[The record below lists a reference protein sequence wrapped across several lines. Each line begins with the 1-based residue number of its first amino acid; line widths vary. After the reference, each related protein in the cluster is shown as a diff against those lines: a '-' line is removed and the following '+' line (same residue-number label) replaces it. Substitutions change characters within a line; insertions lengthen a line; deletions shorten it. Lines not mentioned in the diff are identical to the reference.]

1 LLQLA
6 DMSWAGLASQFPAQG
21 GSRSRPTVPK
31 FSRQT
36 RADLSGH
43 QVKRKSW
50 NPCGLAAILWRSDRF
65 AILVFFASILV
76 GAADVE
82 GGALS
87 WAAAWRAGGCCG
99 MSGTD
104 VGTAAACTRVSMSTR
119 GGPTLSERIR
129 MIGLATSLWSVVSG
143 SGKWDDTTN
152 RSARSAPPTKVK

>member
-1 LLQLA
+1 RDSDAMLAMSQLGQSRHFARRCTTSGLLQLA
-6 DMSWAGLASQFPAQG
+6 DMCWTGLASQFPAQG
-21 GSRSRPTVPK
+21 GSRSRPTVPM

-36 RADLSGH
+36 RADLNGH

-87 WAAAWRAGGCCG
+87 WAAAWRASGCCG

-104 VGTAAACTRVSMSTR
+104 VGT
-119 GGPTLSERIR
+119 
-129 MIGLATSLWSVVSG
+129 
-143 SGKWDDTTN
+143 
-152 RSARSAPPTKVK
+152 

>member
-1 LLQLA
+1 LFWRVADDLDPAIHLLE
-6 DMSWAGLASQFPAQG
+6 
-21 GSRSRPTVPK
+21 TV
-31 FSRQT
+31 
-36 RADLSGH
+36 DLSSH
-43 QVKRKSW
+43 QVERKSW

-104 VGTAAACTRVSMSTR
+104 VGTATPCTRVSMSRR

-129 MIGLATSLWSVVSG
+129 MIGLVTSLWSVVSG
-143 SGKWDDTTN
+143 SVKWDDTTN
-152 RSARSAPPTKVK
+152 SSARSAPPTKVK